1 MLRFIQF
8 TPFEHDGIFAFF
20 HHHYTRVIEFCQYAI
35 TQKNSL
41 TLCPAQSPPANRS
54 FFKSPRQKNRHPL
67 FSECRFCYPI
77 VRFDFWRKWRKFG
90 VNPLLRAPK
99 IKDSCGF

>member
-1 MLRFIQF
+1 MKALLQNSISIIPPTFSPVNEKADSLPLAESISV
-8 TPFEHDGIFAFF
+8 F
-20 HHHYTRVIEFCQYAI
+20 HESSILPDA
-35 TQKNSL
+35 
-41 TLCPAQSPPANRS
+41 
-54 FFKSPRQKNRHPL
+54 KNRHPL